1 MWPLTGLGWKT
12 EEGGWIPARGFT
24 SGEGEVD
31 REQEGAMAHQMEG
44 LGGRIGGRETL
55 VGDGTEVAA

>member
-12 EEGGWIPARGFT
+12 EESGRISVRGFT
-24 SGEGEVD
+24 GGEGEVD

-55 VGDGTEVAA
+55 VGD